1 MKSELI
7 RQVVR
12 QKLCIAEHLL
22 AHLPK
27 ETAQEFRNIGMTVY
41 DSIGEYLHDSA
52 SEPSVKERNNT
63 IREVKID

>member
-1 MKSELI
+1 MKSDLI

-22 AHLPK
+22 EHLPK
-27 ETAQEFRNIGMTVY
+27 ETAQEFRNIGMTVC
-41 DSIGEYLHDSA
+41 DCIGEYLKNPESK
-52 SEPSVKERNNT
+52 PSVKERNNT